1 MMTPRKDAPKEG
13 RVDYRWRV
21 DRDGGFE
28 KATLIYDR
36 EGRPCPRC
44 GTPIERVDY
53 EEHTVY
59 YCPDCQTGGR
69 LLKDRRLS
77 RLLR

>member
-36 EGRPCPRC
+36 EGRLMA
-44 GTPIERVDY
+44 VDY
-53 EEHTVY
+53 EMPVRAPRPT
-59 YCPDCQTGGR
+59 
-69 LLKDRRLS
+69 DRTDQ
-77 RLLR
+77 

>member
-1 MMTPRKDAPKEG
+1 MRWVVWNRFPRILGATRMTTLRKETPKEG

-36 EGRPCPRC
+36 EGRLVAMDYEVLHHQEPRQSD
-44 GTPIERVDY
+44 RVD
-53 EEHTVY
+53 
-59 YCPDCQTGGR
+59 Q
-69 LLKDRRLS
+69 
-77 RLLR
+77 